1 MHGLKYIFVS
11 SVIAAAVFSGSSGS
25 VSALPLSPSSGGL
38 QLTQQ
43 LDQALPTIQVRGRGR
58 GVGAG
63 VAAGIITGIIAGGII
78 ASQRPYYS
86 YDYGYY
92 HYPPYG
98 YYGPY
103 PTREGAIAYCMQR
116 FRSYDPYTMTYLG
129 YDGFRHPCP

>member
-1 MHGLKYIFVS
+1 MRRLKSIFVS
-11 SVIAAAVFSGSSGS
+11 SVIIAATVSGSVGS
-25 VSALPLSPSSGGL
+25 VSAMPLSPANGGA
-38 QLTQQ
+38 QLSEQ
-43 LDQALPTIQVRGRGR
+43 LDQGLPIIQVRRRG
-58 GVGAG
+58 GSGAG
-63 VAAGIITGIIAGGII
+63 VAAGIIGGIIAGGII

-103 PTREGAIAYCMQR
+103 PARDAAVAYCMRR
-116 FRSYDPYTMTYLG
+116 FRSYDPFSITYLG